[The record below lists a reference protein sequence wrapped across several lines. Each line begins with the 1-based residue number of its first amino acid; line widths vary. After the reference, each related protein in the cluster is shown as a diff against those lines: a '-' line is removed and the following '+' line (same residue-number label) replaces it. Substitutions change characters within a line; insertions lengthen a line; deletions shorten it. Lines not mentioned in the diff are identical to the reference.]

1 MAAWRGGS
9 GRGCGRGPGA
19 VAVKYKARQREDGG
33 EGSESDV
40 VPGSREAGGAAESS
54 GVETGQCANGP
65 VRGWACS
72 ESAGRRCDDVASGGG
87 SPRRGLGPRSL
98 RVMMSGGER
107 GEEGRECVR
116 GGMGGKDVP
125 RTAAETEL
133 GIVNPGDAR
142 I

>member
-1 MAAWRGGS
+1 MPV
-9 GRGCGRGPGA
+9 GRR
-19 VAVKYKARQREDGG
+19 
-33 EGSESDV
+33 
-40 VPGSREAGGAAESS
+40 
-54 GVETGQCANGP
+54 
-65 VRGWACS
+65 
-72 ESAGRRCDDVASGGG
+72 AGRPCLKAPESRWDDVARSGG